1 VQERL
6 MELIKGKVVIVT
18 GAAAGIGAG
27 VAKLFAQG
35 GAHVF
40 LTDLDGLGV
49 KKVAATLQTEGGSA
63 FGFEANARHR
73 DAMAKVVEDALTRFG
88 RIDVLINNA
97 GIYPRQPFLEMT
109 EEQWDAMHDI
119 NLKSVFHCTK
129 LVMPHMVRQQAGAV
143 VNISSVTFF
152 TGLQH
157 LTHYIASKGAIIGFT
172 RALAREMG
180 EHNVRVNCITPGAI
194 ETEGER
200 KLMSK
205 EDADAVLAHQ
215 SLKRRLTPLDLARVC
230 LFLSTELSDAMTGQT
245 LNVDGGWIMY

>member
-1 VQERL
+1 
-6 MELIKGKVVIVT
+6 MELIKDKVVIVT

-27 VAKLFAQG
+27 VAELFAAE

-40 LTDLDGLGV
+40 LVDLDGKQV
-49 KKVAATLQTEGGSA
+49 KKLADSLRSEGGSA
-63 FGFEANARHR
+63 FGFEADARHR
-73 DAMAKVVEDALTRFG
+73 AAMERVVEDAVTRFG

-97 GIYPRQPFLEMT
+97 GVYPRQSFLEMT
-109 EEQWDAMHDI
+109 EEQWDTMQDI

-129 LVMPHMVRQQAGAV
+129 LVMPHMVRQRAGAV

-152 TGLQH
+152 TGH
-157 LTHYIASKGAIIGFT
+157 APLTHYVASKGAIIGFT

-180 EHNVRVNCITPGAI
+180 EHNVRINCITPGAI

-205 EDADAVLAHQ
+205 QQSDTFLQVQ
-215 SLKRRLTPLDLARVC
+215 SLKRRLVPLDIARVC
-230 LFLSTELSDAMTGQT
+230 LFLSTELSDAMTGQI
-245 LNVDGGWIMY
+245 LNVDGGWVMY

>member
-1 VQERL
+1 
-6 MELIKGKVVIVT
+6 MEMLKDKVVIVT
-18 GAAAGIGAG
+18 GAAVGIGAG
-27 VAKLFAQG
+27 VAKLFTER

-40 LTDLDGLGV
+40 LADLDGEGV
-49 KKVAATLQTEGGSA
+49 RKTAATLQADGGSA
-63 FGFEANARHR
+63 FAFEANAGSR
-73 DAMAKVVEDALTRFG
+73 DAMASVVEDAVERFG

-97 GIYPRQPFLEMT
+97 GIYPRHPFLEMT
-109 EEQWDAMHDI
+109 EEQWDNMQNI
-119 NLKSVFHCTK
+119 NMKSVFHCTK
-129 LVMPHMVRQQAGAV
+129 LVMPHMVRQRAGAV
-143 VNISSVTFF
+143 VNIASVTFF
-152 TGLQH
+152 TGLQN

-205 EDADAVLAHQ
+205 QKADEVLAQQ
-215 SLKRRLTPLDLARVC
+215 SLKRRITPLDLARVC

>member
-1 VQERL
+1 
-6 MELIKGKVVIVT
+6 MELAKDKVVIVT

-27 VAKLFAQG
+27 VAKLFAEG

-40 LTDLDGLGV
+40 ATDLDGPGV
-49 KKVAATLQTEGGSA
+49 HKMAAALRSQGGSA
-63 FGFEANARHR
+63 FGHEAHAARR
-73 DAMAKVVEDALTRFG
+73 DAMAAVVHDAITRFG
-88 RIDVLINNA
+88 RVDVLINNA
-97 GIYPRQPFLEMT
+97 GVYPRQPFLEMT
-109 EEQWDAMHDI
+109 EEHWDTMQDI

-129 LVMPHMVRQQAGAV
+129 LVMPHMVRQRSGAI

-152 TGLQH
+152 TGLQN

-172 RALAREMG
+172 RGLAREMG

-200 KLMSK
+200 KLMSREESDK
-205 EDADAVLAHQ
+205 FMEVQ
-215 SLKRRLTPLDLARVC
+215 SLKRRISPLDIARVC

>member
-1 VQERL
+1 
-6 MELIKGKVVIVT
+6 MELIKDKVAIVT

-27 VAKLFAQG
+27 VAKLFAEG

-40 LTDLDGLGV
+40 LTDLDGHV
-49 KKVAATLQTEGGSA
+49 KKVAATLQKDGGSA

-73 DAMAKVVEDALTRFG
+73 DAMAAVVEHAIKRFG
-88 RIDVLINNA
+88 RIDILINNA

-109 EEQWDAMHDI
+109 EEQWDSMHDI

-129 LVMPHMVRQQAGAV
+129 LVMPHMVKQRAGAV

-152 TGLQH
+152 TGLQN

-205 EDADAVLAHQ
+205 QKADEVLALQ
-215 SLKRRLTPLDLARVC
+215 SLKRRISPLDLARVC

>member
-1 VQERL
+1 
-6 MELIKGKVVIVT
+6 MYFSPT
-18 GAAAGIGAG
+18 
-27 VAKLFAQG
+27 
-35 GAHVF
+35 
-40 LTDLDGLGV
+40 LTGLGV
-49 KKVAATLQTEGGSA
+49 KKVAATLQAEGGSA
-63 FGFEANARHR
+63 FGFEANARNR
-73 DAMAKVVEDALTRFG
+73 DAMAKVVEDAITRFG

-97 GIYPRQPFLEMT
+97 GVYPRQPFLEMT
-109 EEQWDAMHDI
+109 EEQWDAMQDI

-129 LVMPHMVRQQAGAV
+129 LVMPHMVRQRAGAV

-152 TGLQH
+152 TGLQN

-205 EDADAVLAHQ
+205 QDADAVLAFQ
-215 SLKRRLTPLDLARVC
+215 SLKRRITPLDLARVC

>member
-1 VQERL
+1 
-6 MELIKGKVVIVT
+6 MELLKDKVVIVT

-27 VAKLFAQG
+27 VAKLFTER

-40 LTDLDGLGV
+40 LADLDGEGV
-49 KKVAATLQTEGGSA
+49 KKTAATLQAEGGSA
-63 FGFEANARHR
+63 FAFEANAGSR
-73 DAMAKVVEDALTRFG
+73 DAMANVVEDAFKRFG

-97 GIYPRQPFLEMT
+97 GIYPRHSFLEMT
-109 EEQWDAMHDI
+109 EEQWDTMQNI

-129 LVMPHMVRQQAGAV
+129 LVMPHMVRQRAGAV

-152 TGLQH
+152 TGLRN

-172 RALAREMG
+172 RGLAREMG

-200 KLMSK
+200 KLLTRQDTDLFM
-205 EDADAVLAHQ
+205 AQQ
-215 SLKRRLTPLDLARVC
+215 SLKRRITPLDVARVC

>member
-1 VQERL
+1 
-6 MELIKGKVVIVT
+6 MDLIKGKVVIVT

-27 VAKLFAQG
+27 VAKLFAEG

-40 LTDLDGLGV
+40 LTDLDAHV
-49 KKVAATLQTEGGSA
+49 KKVAADLKSEGGSA
-63 FGFEANARHR
+63 FGHEANARHR
-73 DAMAKVVEDALTRFG
+73 DAMEKVVEDAVARFG

-97 GIYPRQPFLEMT
+97 GVYPRQPFMEMT
-109 EEQWDAMHDI
+109 EEQWDTMHDI

-129 LVMPHMVRQQAGAV
+129 LVMPHMVRQKAGAI

-152 TGLQH
+152 TGLQK
-157 LTHYIASKGAIIGFT
+157 LTHYISSKGAIIGFT
-172 RALAREMG
+172 RGLAREVG

-205 EDADAVLAHQ
+205 KDADAAILLQ
-215 SLKRRLTPLDLARVC
+215 SLKRRITPLDIARVC

>member
-1 VQERL
+1 
-6 MELIKGKVVIVT
+6 MDLIKHKVAIVT

-27 VAKLFAQG
+27 VAKLFAEG

-40 LTDLDGLGV
+40 LTDLDGHV
-49 KKVAATLQTEGGSA
+49 KKVAATLQKEGGSA

-73 DAMAKVVEDALTRFG
+73 DAMAVVVEDALKRFG
-88 RIDVLINNA
+88 RIDILINNA

-109 EEQWDAMHDI
+109 EEQWDSMHDI

-129 LVMPHMVRQQAGAV
+129 LVMPHMVKQRAGAV

-152 TGLQH
+152 TGLQN

-205 EDADAVLAHQ
+205 QKADEVLALQ
-215 SLKRRLTPLDLARVC
+215 SLKRRISPLDLARVC

>member
-1 VQERL
+1 MAL
-6 MELIKGKVVIVT
+6 LKDKVVIVT

-27 VAKLFAQG
+27 VAQLFAEEGAHLLAVDLDGEQVNHVAAGIVAQG
-35 GAHVF
+35 GSAIGYAADARDREAMAHVV
-40 LTDLDGLGV
+40 D
-49 KKVAATLQTEGGSA
+49 
-63 FGFEANARHR
+63 EA
-73 DAMAKVVEDALTRFG
+73 MQRFG
-88 RIDVLINNA
+88 RIDGLINNA
-97 GIYPRQPFLEMT
+97 GVYPRQAFLEMT
-109 EEQWDAMHDI
+109 EEQWDRMQEI
-119 NLKSVFHCTK
+119 NLKSVFHCTS
-129 LVMPHMVRQQAGAV
+129 LVMPHMVRQRAGTV

-152 TGLQH
+152 TGLTH

-205 EDADAVLAHQ
+205 EESDKFMDLQ
-215 SLKRRLTPLDLARVC
+215 SLKRRISPLDVARVC

-245 LNVDGGWIMY
+245 LNVDGGWIMH

>member
-1 VQERL
+1 M
-6 MELIKGKVVIVT
+6 MELIKGKVAIVT

-27 VAKLFAQG
+27 VGRLFAAE

-40 LTDLDGLGV
+40 LVDLDGAGV
-49 KKVAATLQTEGGSA
+49 KKVAADVQAEGGSA
-63 FGFEANARHR
+63 FGFEANARDR
-73 DAMAKVVEDALTRFG
+73 EAMAKVVDDAITRFG

-109 EEQWDAMHDI
+109 EEQWDTMQDI
-119 NLKSVFHCTK
+119 NMKSVFHCSK
-129 LVMPHMVRQQAGAV
+129 LVMPHMVRQRAGAI
-143 VNISSVTFF
+143 VNIASVTFF
-152 TGLQH
+152 TGLAP

-180 EHNVRVNCITPGAI
+180 EHNVHVNCITPGAI

-200 KLMSK
+200 KLLPK
-205 EDADAVLAHQ
+205 EQADTVMAVQ
-215 SLKRRLTPLDLARVC
+215 SLKRRLGPLDIARVC
-230 LFLSTELSDAMTGQT
+230 LFLSSELSDAMTGQT

>member
-1 VQERL
+1 
-6 MELIKGKVVIVT
+6 MELIRDKVVIVT

-27 VAKLFAQG
+27 VAKLFAEG

-40 LTDLDGLGV
+40 LADLDGAGV
-49 KKVAATLQTEGGSA
+49 QNVAATLQAAGGSA
-63 FGFEANARHR
+63 FGFEANAGSR
-73 DAMAKVVEDALTRFG
+73 DAMATVVEEAMTRFG
-88 RIDVLINNA
+88 RVDVLINNA

-109 EEQWDAMHDI
+109 EEQWDGMHDI

-129 LVMPHMVRQQAGAV
+129 LVMPHMVRQRSGAV
-143 VNISSVTFF
+143 VNIASVTFF
-152 TGLQH
+152 TGLQN

-172 RALAREMG
+172 RALAREIG

-205 EDADAVLAHQ
+205 EEADKVIAQQ
-215 SLKRRLTPLDLARVC
+215 SLKRRISPLDVARVC

>member
-1 VQERL
+1 
-6 MELIKGKVVIVT
+6 MESIKNKVVIVT

-27 VAKLFAQG
+27 VAKLFAEG

-40 LTDLDGLGV
+40 LTDLDGMGV
-49 KKVAATLQTEGGSA
+49 KKTAADLEADGGSV
-63 FGFEANARHR
+63 FSFEANAARS
-73 DAMAKVVEDALTRFG
+73 DAMGRVVEDALSRFG

-109 EEQWDAMHDI
+109 EEQWDTMQDV

-129 LVMPHMVRQQAGAV
+129 LVMPHMVRQRSGAV

-152 TGLQH
+152 TGLQN

-180 EHNVRVNCITPGAI
+180 EHNVRINCITPGAI

-205 EDADAVLAHQ
+205 EKAAEFVVNQ
-215 SLKRRLTPLDLARVC
+215 SLKRRITPLDIARVC
-230 LFLSTELSDAMTGQT
+230 LFLSTEWSDAMTGQT